1 MFVLYIAPPS
11 SGSEFLDTLYNI
23 LCSINIDLFSNFI
36 LIGDFNIDFL
46 SQTHRDFSQL
56 TSITTS
62 FLLQQVIRTP
72 THFSHSG
79 TPSLI
84 DLAFLSNPVSLS
96 TCNTF
101 PPLSNSDYLG
111 LSIVCNI
118 STQFKRPKTPRRLVW
133 CYTLGDFHK
142 ACELLRNIDW
152 DCLLRDDDIDLC
164 WNKWRNQFLHVMEQC
179 IPCKLLSRRKHLP

>member
-1 MFVLYIAPPS
+1 MI
-11 SGSEFLDTLYNI
+11 
-23 LCSINIDLFSNFI
+23 
-36 LIGDFNIDFL
+36 FNIDFL

-62 FLLQQVIRTP
+62 FLLQQVIQTP

-84 DLAFLSNPVSLS
+84 DLAFLSNPI
-96 TCNTF
+96 TCNTI
-101 PPLSNSDYLG
+101 PPLSNSDHLG

-142 ACELLRNIDW
+142 ACEPLRNIDW
-152 DCLLRDDDIDLC
+152 DSLLRDDDIDLC
-164 WNKWRNQFLHVMEQC
+164 WTNKWHNQFLHVMEQC
-179 IPCKLLSRRKHLP
+179 IPRKLLSRRKHLPWINQRLFGQGTHCSESLNQLKMHLFLLNTK